1 MSLIL
6 RLTAG
11 AQHDKNQFGVDRQCY
26 FTIVD
31 VELNDFWKWNSIK
44 VIGLR
49 IVLKLDIL
57 TYMENLTT
65 TGTCSACTPPL
76 NGSGK

>member
-1 MSLIL
+1 MINLSMSLL
-6 RLTAG
+6 RRLTAG

-26 FTIVD
+26 FTIVE

-49 IVLKLDIL
+49 IVLKLELRRIL
-57 TYMENLTT
+57 EL
-65 TGTCSACTPPL
+65 
-76 NGSGK
+76 KKHRRQIDR